1 MEKSS
6 KSRRKPK
13 AAKAAIAATAAI
25 AIFMQAS
32 PALSL
37 VCPSTA
43 EQHALN
49 VRVLQ
54 TKLMVSA
61 LSCNAKPKYNSFVK
75 RFHRE
80 LVPHGKNLRR
90 LFHRSY
96 GKRARYH
103 LNKFITR
110 LANDESA
117 VRVSSGSQYCQNAQ
131 ALFARVLSAN
141 NGYMTALANQM
152 PFSGSHGVASCPAKK
167 NDFRA
172 VQRRQ

>member
-1 MEKSS
+1 
-6 KSRRKPK
+6 
-13 AAKAAIAATAAI
+13 
-25 AIFMQAS
+25 MQAS

>member
-1 MEKSS
+1 MEKPSHSS
-6 KSRRKPK
+6 RKNS
-13 AAKAAIAATAAI
+13 AIKVTAAATAI

-37 VCPSTA
+37 ICPSPV

-49 VRVLQ
+49 VRMLQ

-61 LSCNAKPKYNSFVK
+61 LSCNAKPQYNTFVK
-75 RFHRE
+75 RFQRE

-90 LFHRSY
+90 MFHRTY

-117 VRVSSGSQYCQNAQ
+117 VRISAGSQYCQNAQ
-131 ALFARVLSAN
+131 SLFTRVLNTN
-141 NGYMTALANQM
+141 NGYITALANQM
-152 PFSGSHGVASCPAKK
+152 PFSGSHGITSCPAQS
-167 NDFRA
+167 NDFRSS
-172 VQRRQ
+172 QRRQ